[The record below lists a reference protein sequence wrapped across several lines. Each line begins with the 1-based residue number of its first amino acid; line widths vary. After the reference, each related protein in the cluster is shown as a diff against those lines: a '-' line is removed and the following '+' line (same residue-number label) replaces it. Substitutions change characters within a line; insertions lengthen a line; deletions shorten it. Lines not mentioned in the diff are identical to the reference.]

1 MILKLRS
8 LRDKNVLI
16 VEDEYVIALDLEHT
30 MRKQGANVVGPAA
43 SVEEALNL
51 LSRTHVDCAV
61 LDINLQGERV
71 YAVADS
77 LRNAGI
83 PYVFATGY
91 DPPSILHGYEDVP
104 CITKPFDPEVV
115 SSALRY

>member
-8 LRDKNVLI
+8 LRNKNVLI

-30 MRKQGANVVGPAA
+30 VRKHGANVVGPAS
-43 SVEEALNL
+43 SVDEAMNL
-51 LSRTHVDCAV
+51 LAHTRIDCAV

-71 YAVADS
+71 YTVADS
-77 LRNAGI
+77 LQRAGI

-91 DPPSILHGYEDVP
+91 DAPSIPERYEKVP
-104 CITKPFDPEVV
+104 CICKPFDPEVV
-115 SSALRY
+115 TSVLRT

>member
-16 VEDEYVIALDLEHT
+16 VEDEYVIALDLEHSV
-30 MRKQGANVVGPAA
+30 RKHGANVVGPAS
-43 SVEEALNL
+43 SVDEALEL
-51 LSRTHVDCAV
+51 IAHTHVDCAV

-91 DPPSILHGYEDVP
+91 DAPSIPAGYENVP
-104 CITKPFDPEVV
+104 CICKPFDPEVV
-115 SSALRY
+115 TSILRG